1 MTQTVKL
8 VLLIYN
14 HDRHD
19 NSKIKLDIN
28 MSKTKPIIHFFFFY
42 LQLDKQSI

>member
-1 MTQTVKL
+1 MTQTVEL

-19 NSKIKLDIN
+19 NSKTKLDIN
-28 MSKTKPIIHFFFFY
+28 TSKTKPIIQIFFY